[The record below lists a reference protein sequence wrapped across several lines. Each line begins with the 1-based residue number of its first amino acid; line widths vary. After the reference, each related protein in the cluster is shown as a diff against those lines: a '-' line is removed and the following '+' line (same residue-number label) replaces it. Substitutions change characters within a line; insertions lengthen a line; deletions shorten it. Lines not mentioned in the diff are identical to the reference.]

1 MEPSNMVSRPS
12 SQVVTAEL
20 IELLAAKLV
29 QAMQKADTTVKSE
42 DAKHEAAENTE
53 AGEPKKRA
61 SKMEYKTVNEMY
73 GLTNPTTNYPSKLTY
88 DSSWDKETHGHK
100 IEEAASPT
108 TDVHELDQYVFVLR
122 KQFGKDAAASLEYP
136 TLTMLKINRTLVGNP
151 SLTSSQRP

>member
-20 IELLAAKLV
+20 IELLVAKLV

-73 GLTNPTTNYPSKLTY
+73 GLTNPTTNYPSKLT
-88 DSSWDKETHGHK
+88 
-100 IEEAASPT
+100 
-108 TDVHELDQYVFVLR
+108 
-122 KQFGKDAAASLEYP
+122 
-136 TLTMLKINRTLVGNP
+136 
-151 SLTSSQRP
+151 